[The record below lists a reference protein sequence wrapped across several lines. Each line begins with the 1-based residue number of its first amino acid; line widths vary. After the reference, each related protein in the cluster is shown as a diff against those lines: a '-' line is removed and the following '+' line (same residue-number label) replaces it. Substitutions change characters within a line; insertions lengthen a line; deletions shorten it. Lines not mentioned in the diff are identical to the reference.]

1 MQTELQPSNTPTSPQ
16 ADFCP
21 TTGGQSG
28 VSSIIPQSWISKSWQ
43 GGFWKV
49 FSCAC
54 FAGIN
59 GVVRYVTNGAEDG
72 SFVALNTNT
81 LMFFQNVFGTL
92 FLLPWILKVGVS
104 ELKTHYPGLHFIR
117 VTTAVLGVYLWYLAL
132 KTMPIAEG
140 VALNFTG
147 PIFTVIGAWIFL
159 QERLHFFKTI
169 AILLSIVGAF
179 IISCP
184 SIPFVSNTSGVGIYA
199 LLPLSSAILLAFNK
213 LLTRKLANYGESP
226 TTLAVYLLL
235 LMIPVSFVP
244 ALYDWQTP
252 ELYHWPWLILAGA
265 LAAAAHLSFS
275 KAYQLAEVTFLMP
288 IGFSKF
294 FLSALVGY
302 LAFAELPT
310 HWTLWLGMG
319 IIFISILLLNKKK
332 I

>member
-1 MQTELQPSNTPTSPQ
+1 MQTDPKASNISASTLKFSLL
-16 ADFCP
+16 
-21 TTGGQSG
+21 
-28 VSSIIPQSWISKSWQ
+28 SKSWQ
-43 GGFWKV
+43 GAFWKV

-59 GVVRYVTNGAEDG
+59 GIVRYITNGVEDG
-72 SFVALNTNT
+72 NFVPLSTNT

-92 FLLPWILKVGVS
+92 FLLPWILKAGVG
-104 ELKTHYPGLHFIR
+104 ELKTNYPGLHFIR

-147 PIFTVIGAWIFL
+147 PIFTVLGAWLFL
-159 QERLHFFKTI
+159 QEKLHFYKTL
-169 AILLSIVGAF
+169 AIILSIVGAF

-184 SIPFVSNTSGVGIYA
+184 NIPFGNNSSTVGLYA

-213 LLTRKLANYGESP
+213 LLTRKLANFGETP
-226 TTLAVYLLL
+226 ATLAIYLLL
-235 LMIPVSFVP
+235 LMAPVSLVP

-294 FLSALVGY
+294 FLSTLVGY
-302 LAFAELPT
+302 LAFAELPK
-310 HWTLWLGMG
+310 HWSLWLGMG
-319 IIFISILLLNKKK
+319 IIFLSIMLLKKK
-332 I
+332 KS